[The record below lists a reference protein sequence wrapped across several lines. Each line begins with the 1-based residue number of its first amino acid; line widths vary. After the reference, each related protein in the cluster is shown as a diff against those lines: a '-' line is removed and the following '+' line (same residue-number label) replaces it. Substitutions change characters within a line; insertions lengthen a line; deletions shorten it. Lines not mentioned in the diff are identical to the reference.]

1 MQTKLILAVTAL
13 CYVSLSKAQSDL
25 PSSLMTDEDSLGLSA
40 GTIDE
45 SAFTF
50 SENQLGED
58 EDMSQSVIIM
68 NSSSNVYARQSGF
81 LFSPV
86 RFRYRAMNQKYNE
99 VYINGAPMNDM
110 ESGQFRYTI
119 VGGLNN
125 ITRNYDAILPFED
138 NNFSMPGMGG
148 SNNYNFRPG
157 NVASGHKISLSAA
170 NRNYTARAMWTYGSS
185 VSSRGWTWAASLG
198 YRWADRGYVEG
209 TFYNSLSYYF
219 GIQKTWGRS
228 HVLSVSTWGSPT
240 ERASQGGATDESYWL
255 ANNYQYNPYWGYQ
268 NGKKRN
274 SRVVNDFQPTL
285 LATWDWIID
294 DHTQLTTTAIVR
306 YSIYKS
312 TKLNYNNADNPAPDY
327 WKNLPSSYYDVWS
340 DADDDNSNR
349 TDQGLA
355 DWNTAY
361 EYLTSDKAHRQI
373 NWDRLYWANKQAS
386 IAGAD
391 ALYFVQAK
399 HNNNLNYTLSSAWK
413 KILDNHSSWN
423 AGINL
428 MQNKGMHYQTMEDL
442 LGATSF
448 HNINSYALGNYDAQ
462 NDYVQYDLN
471 TMGDDRRGKSVGK
484 DDTFGY
490 NYDLKV
496 QKGFAWSN
504 YTTQRGMF
512 RFFVAGKI
520 GGTLMNRY
528 GHMRNG
534 MFADNSFG
542 RSKTARFLDG
552 GLKGSVTAKLG
563 GGHLMRAGV
572 GYQWN
577 APMAQA
583 AFVSPEMNNDFVK
596 NLHNE
601 KVLSAE
607 IDYQYQNSWVR
618 GNINLYYSRLND
630 VTDWQ
635 NFYFDDINSFSYVSM
650 TGIEK
655 EHYGVEFGLDIRLNS
670 DFDLRAIGTWSE
682 AKHVNNADVRYMNST
697 KRTYTDDV
705 VMNKGMRESGTPLSA
720 YSLGINYHRR
730 GWFANL
736 NCNYYDRI
744 YLSYSPSYRYQGTL
758 VTMNAVDNDGNFI
771 VPEQSRGHGGFMV
784 DGSLG
789 HLIRLRSG
797 RSLSINL
804 TVSNLLNNRHLCTG
818 GYEQSRSDYT
828 VTADG
833 TMNNQRAY
841 KFSQNPKKF
850 YAWGTNGML
859 TFTYKF

>member
-1 MQTKLILAVTAL
+1 
-13 CYVSLSKAQSDL
+13 
-25 PSSLMTDEDSLGLSA
+25 
-40 GTIDE
+40 
-45 SAFTF
+45 
-50 SENQLGED
+50 
-58 EDMSQSVIIM
+58 
-68 NSSSNVYARQSGF
+68 
-81 LFSPV
+81 
-86 RFRYRAMNQKYNE
+86 
-99 VYINGAPMNDM
+99 
-110 ESGQFRYTI
+110 
-119 VGGLNN
+119 
-125 ITRNYDAILPFED
+125 
-138 NNFSMPGMGG
+138 
-148 SNNYNFRPG
+148 
-157 NVASGHKISLSAA
+157 
-170 NRNYTARAMWTYGSS
+170 
-185 VSSRGWTWAASLG
+185 
-198 YRWADRGYVEG
+198 
-209 TFYNSLSYYF
+209 
-219 GIQKTWGRS
+219 
-228 HVLSVSTWGSPT
+228 
-240 ERASQGGATDESYWL
+240 
-255 ANNYQYNPYWGYQ
+255 
-268 NGKKRN
+268 
-274 SRVVNDFQPTL
+274 
-285 LATWDWIID
+285 
-294 DHTQLTTTAIVR
+294 
-306 YSIYKS
+306 
-312 TKLNYNNADNPAPDY
+312 
-327 WKNLPSSYYDVWS
+327 
-340 DADDDNSNR
+340 
-349 TDQGLA
+349 
-355 DWNTAY
+355 
-361 EYLTSDKAHRQI
+361 
-373 NWDRLYWANKQAS
+373 
-386 IAGAD
+386 
-391 ALYFVQAK
+391 
-399 HNNNLNYTLSSAWK
+399 
-413 KILDNHSSWN
+413 
-423 AGINL
+423 
-428 MQNKGMHYQTMEDL
+428 
-442 LGATSF
+442 
-448 HNINSYALGNYDAQ
+448 
-462 NDYVQYDLN
+462 
-471 TMGDDRRGKSVGK
+471 
-484 DDTFGY
+484 
-490 NYDLKV
+490 
-496 QKGFAWSN
+496 
-504 YTTQRGMF
+504 
-512 RFFVAGKI
+512 
-520 GGTLMNRY
+520 
-528 GHMRNG
+528 
-534 MFADNSFG
+534 
-542 RSKTARFLDG
+542 
-552 GLKGSVTAKLG
+552 
-563 GGHLMRAGV
+563 MRAGV

-789 HLIRLRSG
+789 RLIRLRSG
-797 RSLSINL
+797 HSLSINL